1 MSWLHAVIDV
11 PTAQLAA
18 TVRFW
23 ESACG
28 WPLGAPWLDHPELR
42 SFEPE
47 HGRPYLHVQEVEGS
61 PRVHLDVEADV
72 VDTTVGRVVDLGAVL
87 VDRQDRWQ
95 VLESPGHLPFCVLA
109 AGAPRSTGC
118 RLVARGSSLSTG
130 PGLCRL
136 PRRGSRGQVAPGGA
150 GSSWEVGASPQ
161 LGEFAGKWHDDAG
174 APLQLLFQ
182 RLDEDP
188 SGPVRA
194 HLDVGTDDLQREV
207 ERLIGLGAIDVGPGR
222 GGWHVLVDPAGL
234 RFCVTENS
242 PERTRPRDIG

>member
-28 WPLGAPWLDHPELR
+28 WPLGAPWSDHPELR

-72 VDTTVGRVVDLGAVL
+72 VDTTVTRAVDLGAVL

-109 AGAPRSTGC
+109 AGAPDPPDAVSWPGGHRS
-118 RLVARGSSLSTG
+118 RLVQVCVDSPVEAHDDEVAFWRAVL
-130 PGLCRL
+130 PGRWA
-136 PRRGSRGQVAPGGA
+136 GSRAR
-150 GSSWEVGASPQ
+150 
-161 LGEFAGKWHDDAG
+161 EFAGKWHDDAG
-174 APLQLLFQ
+174 SPLQLLFQ
-182 RLDEDP
+182 RLDEASGP
-188 SGPVRA
+188 SGWMV
-194 HLDVGTDDLQREV
+194 HLQREV